1 MKTHATLPLSVAFA
15 LCLSAVACPGI
26 ACAATVNFD
35 VEPTAVQN
43 AAIRRA
49 LAADIKDF
57 YHPEDDRWQ
66 VAQADLDDDGRPDL
80 LVQYADSN
88 FCGSLGCV
96 GAIVMAPTD
105 VYANKAIGGLPH
117 FAGVLAAN
125 AGTPP
130 GQHNLHL
137 PY

>member
-57 YHPEDDRWQ
+57 YHPEEDRWQ

-96 GAIVMAPTD
+96 GGIVVATAD
-105 VYANKAIGGLPH
+105 GYANKALSGLPH
-117 FAGVLAAN
+117 LAGDISPEEHTV
-125 AGTPP
+125 GK
-130 GQHNLHL
+130 GWFR
-137 PY
+137 

>member
-57 YHPEDDRWQ
+57 YHPEEARWQ
-66 VAQADLDDDGRPDL
+66 VAQADLDDRSEEHTSELPSL
-80 LVQYADSN
+80 MRISYAV
-88 FCGSLGCV
+88 FCLKKK
-96 GAIVMAPTD
+96 T
-105 VYANKAIGGLPH
+105 
-117 FAGVLAAN
+117 
-125 AGTPP
+125 T
-130 GQHNLHL
+130 
-137 PY
+137 

>member
-57 YHPEDDRWQ
+57 YHLEDDSWQ

-80 LVQYADSN
+80 LVQYAVRN
-88 FCGSLGCV
+88 VCGSLGCV
-96 GAIVMAPTD
+96 GAIVVATD
-105 VYANKAIGGLPH
+105 DGHPNTENGGPPACDGDNH
-117 FAGVLAAN
+117 QVS
-125 AGTPP
+125 GTP
-130 GQHNLHL
+130 QAK
-137 PY
+137 